1 MGIGDFFAPLLK
13 YIQNTLASKLLK
25 ASPSN
30 SSSGVDNNNSNTAT
44 TLKHSSPLPSAGEN
58 HASKN
63 IQTLP
68 GVTNDTINARSAANR
83 IRGDER
89 PDLTTVSNCD
99 TNETA
104 IHSELLRTTQDR
116 EDTREKRLSKEERL
130 LNELN
135 ESNASDTADEFTLS
149 DVINKM

>member
-30 SSSGVDNNNSNTAT
+30 SSSGVNNNNGNTMT
-44 TLKHSSPLPSAGEN
+44 TLKHSSSLPSGEN
-58 HASKN
+58 HAPKN
-63 IQTLP
+63 VQALP
-68 GVTNDTINARSAANR
+68 GVTNDTINARSAADR
-83 IRGDER
+83 IRDDER
-89 PDLTTVSNCD
+89 KDLTTVSNCD

-116 EDTREKRLSKEERL
+116 EDTREMRLSKEDRL